1 MNWRILTRQGW
12 TVWHAIGALVF
23 TCAAIA
29 LTATPWSDILLIAT
43 KDEEQS
49 HIFLVPVVACWMFWA
64 RKIRFRSCPPGGAI
78 MGTAIVGLSWMF
90 LLVGL
95 YGLPGP
101 VHSFLMTI
109 GRPRIFHIFASAGE
123 WLEQGNT
130 TMVHCGTVGMAIGA
144 ALTFLGVNV
153 LRQFFPAFAVL
164 VFIVPIPGAVRQFV
178 SLPLQTAAAASTQAL
193 LETFGVLVERSA
205 NQLTINGND
214 VMVAEAC
221 NGMRM
226 VFALVLVSYAFAF
239 GIPLRN
245 SVRLVVLALSPVA
258 ALVCNVFRLIPTVLI
273 FGQAE
278 KTFMGRSVKD
288 LASSFHDVSGW
299 LMVPLAFLLLL
310 AGLKALRWALIPVTR
325 YTLAYQ

>member
-12 TVWHAIGALVF
+12 TVWHAIGAIAFL
-23 TCAAIA
+23 CAAVA
-29 LTATPWSDILLIAT
+29 LTLTPWSDILLTAT

-49 HIFLVPVVACWMFWA
+49 HIFLVPIVASWMFWA
-64 RKIRFRSCPPGGAI
+64 RRIRVRDCPPGGGLV
-78 MGTAIVGLSWMF
+78 GTAVVGLSWIS

-95 YGLPGP
+95 YGLP
-101 VHSFLMTI
+101 VSLHDFLMTI
-109 GRPRIFHIFASAGE
+109 GRPRVLHVFAWAGE
-123 WLEQGNT
+123 WLKDGNT
-130 TMVHCGTVGMAIGA
+130 TMVHCGTVGIAIGVL
-144 ALTFLGVNV
+144 LTFLGVNV
-153 LRQFFPAFAVL
+153 LRQFFPSFAVL
-164 VFIVPIPGAVRQFV
+164 VFIVPIPGAVRQAV
-178 SLPLQTAAAASTQAL
+178 SLPLQRAAASCTQAV
-193 LETFGVLVERSA
+193 LETFGVLVERSG
-205 NQLTINGND
+205 NQLTINGHD

-245 SVRLVVLALSPVA
+245 SARLIVLVLSPVA

-288 LASSFHDVSGW
+288 LATTFHDVSGW